1 MSVAGED
8 GVWRGWEGRCAK
20 WAVTVAGMD
29 IPMISGNRQEVF
41 KKPRMR
47 YQRGWAS
54 LSAEAHRSGG
64 RGAGIP
70 PEVGDPG
77 VGINGG
83 GSDPAG

>member
-1 MSVAGED
+1 MFVTGED

-20 WAVTVAGMD
+20 RAVTVAGMD
-29 IPMISGNRQEVF
+29 MTMSSGTRQEVL
-41 KKPRMR
+41 KKLRRR
-47 YQRGWAS
+47 YQ
-54 LSAEAHRSGG
+54 
-64 RGAGIP
+64 GAGIP